1 MKYYIIAGEASGD
14 LHASNL
20 IKGLKKTDP
29 QANFR
34 GWGGDLMQD
43 SGCVIVRHYKDTAIM
58 GFLTVVRNL
67 GKIKENIRLCCQDIL
82 KWQPDVIILVD
93 YAGFNLRIAKFAKQ
107 HQLKVFYYISPKIW
121 AWNTGRVKKIKK
133 YVDRMF
139 VIFPFECDFYR
150 KYNFPTFYAGNPLVD
165 AIHERDFQQETF
177 QQFTAANNLP
187 DKPIIALLAGSRQQE
202 LKHVLPKMLSVIPYF
217 PEYQFILAG
226 APSMT
231 SVDYAPYIQGKNIP
245 VLYGQTYRLL
255 CQSTAALV
263 TSGTATLETAIL
275 NIPQVVCYSGEGGAF
290 SYFLFKLFVKVKY
303 ISLVNLILNRE
314 AVKELLMQKLNT
326 KNLRYELNRITRQQT
341 TREKIY
347 TDYEEINRK
356 LGSPGA
362 SDRFAR
368 LIIEELQ
375 AEQPRES

>member
-58 GFLTVVRNL
+58 GFLTVVKNL

-326 KNLRYELNRITRQQT
+326 KNLRYELNRITRQQS

-375 AEQPRES
+375 AEQTRES